1 MWVSPYYEDELAGLR
16 DLVGA
21 DHMLMGS
28 DFPHAEG
35 LAEPSAY
42 IKDLENFG
50 FTPEE
55 SRLVMRDNG
64 VELSQRRP
72 A

>member
-1 MWVSPYYEDELAGLR
+1 MSPYYEDELASLR
-16 DLVGA
+16 DILGA

-35 LAEPSAY
+35 LAEPSSY

-50 FTPEE
+50 FTPED
-55 SRLVMRDNG
+55 SRLVMRENG